1 MYVNLKKM
9 HRLQG
14 KVAVV
19 TGGASGIGE
28 ATSRLWASEGATV
41 VLADIDEEAGER
53 VAKEI
58 GASATFRRCDVTLE
72 SDVSSLVDFT
82 LGHHGALHVMFN
94 NAGVTGGPGSAVS
107 EIDMRA
113 MARVLDV
120 NVKGVVHGVK
130 HAARVMKPGGSI
142 VCTGSVSSHVAT
154 GSAHAYTVAKH
165 ALLGVVRTA
174 AAELGASGIRVNSV
188 SPWLV
193 PTPMV
198 MDAFRCFMPGAT
210 EDQVAAIAYGPA
222 NVPLQGCGTLTPRDV
237 ANAALFLASDESR
250 FVNGH
255 SLVLDGGF
263 STSRR
268 LCFS

>member
-1 MYVNLKKM
+1 M
-9 HRLQG
+9 
-14 KVAVV
+14 

-28 ATSRLWASEGATV
+28 ATCRLWAAEGATV
-41 VLADIDEEAGER
+41 VLADIDVEAGER
-53 VAKEI
+53 MVKEI
-58 GASATFRRCDVTLE
+58 GGATTFHRCDVARE

-82 LGHHGALHVMFN
+82 LGQHGALHVMFN
-94 NAGVTGGPGSAVS
+94 NAGVSGPGSAVS
-107 EIDMRA
+107 EIDMSG
-113 MARVLDV
+113 MAHVLDV
-120 NVKGVVHGVK
+120 NVTGVVHGVK

-142 VCTGSVSSHVAT
+142 ICTGSVNSHVAT
-154 GSAHAYTVAKH
+154 GSVHAYTIAKH

-174 AAELGASGIRVNSV
+174 AAELGGAGIRVNSI

-198 MDAFRCFMPGAT
+198 MAMFRSFMPGAT
-210 EDQVAAIAYGPA
+210 EAHVAGIAYGPS
-222 NVPLQGCGTLTPRDV
+222 NVPLQGVGTLTPRDV